1 MGVILRLQRITI
13 LSLACFT
20 LAACGANK
28 TMSVPQRDSHY
39 MDRSQLKTGRP
50 ATGARVFAV
59 QTVSVQDG
67 TRSTMFTAPQAVRKS
82 ADGIDVTT
90 KAGDVVHFG
99 NGATVSYGTGQSFVR
114 PGEPVP
120 LAVRGSAKQVG
131 VVRADGTY

>member
-1 MGVILRLQRITI
+1 MIDRSKRIAI
-13 LSLACFT
+13 LSLACCV
-20 LAACGANK
+20 LSACGANS
-28 TMSVPQRDSHY
+28 TTSVPQRDSHY
-39 MDRSQLKTGRP
+39 MDKSQLKTGRP

-67 TRSTMFTAPQAVRKS
+67 TRSTLFTAPQAVRKS
-82 ADGIDVTT
+82 ANGIDVTT

-99 NGATVSYGTGQSFVR
+99 SGATVSYGTGQSFVR
-114 PGEPVP
+114 AGEPVP